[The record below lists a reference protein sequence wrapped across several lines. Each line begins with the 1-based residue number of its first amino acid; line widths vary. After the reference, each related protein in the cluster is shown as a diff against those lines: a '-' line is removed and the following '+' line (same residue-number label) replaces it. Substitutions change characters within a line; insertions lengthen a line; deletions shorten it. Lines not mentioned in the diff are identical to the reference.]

1 MTAKEIAEKRK
12 VSRYFLPKDGNVEWE
27 KVYDFTPEQLQ
38 EYADALCKEQRSAC
52 LEAYKDTWKSESI
65 LTAPQPEAL

>member
-12 VSRYFLPKDGNVEWE
+12 VTRYFLPKDGKVEWG
-27 KVYDFTPEQLQ
+27 KVYEFTPEQLQ
-38 EYADALCKEQRSAC
+38 EFVDALCKEQRSSC
-52 LEAYKDTWKSESI
+52 LEAYEDDWKSTSI

>member
-1 MTAKEIAEKRK
+1 MTAKEIAEECYSSSMGMY
-12 VSRYFLPKDGNVEWE
+12 V
-27 KVYDFTPEQLQ
+27 FTTEQLQ

-52 LEAYKDTWKSESI
+52 LEAYEDDWKSESI

>member
-38 EYADALCKEQRSAC
+38 EFVDALCKEQRSAC
-52 LEAYKDTWKSESI
+52 LEAYEDDWKSESI
-65 LTAPQPEAL
+65 LTATQPEEL